1 MKLNNNDKKTH
12 ETRKILVSAK
22 PIVFKKKNITKIA
35 DLVLKN
41 KKFAKGERGTS
52 EGDDAYD
59 DDLSEEFFEK
69 YFSRFK
75 EEKNNQNDRVN
86 SSNLVTQNNIVSTM
100 NNVKMLTKNNPTLNN
115 KETES
120 NYIKNIDE
128 YNTQTK
134 KKIEYQSFASSI
146 VITQCQIDSVKNIH
160 VDISL
165 ILQEIPKNS
174 PEISIN
180 KLEYLQLL
188 DLSYNK
194 IKEIHNDISLLPNL
208 KILKL
213 NNNLLSDVNK
223 IVNLGNIK
231 NLTSLNLSNNLICK
245 IRGYRQFVIEMC
257 SVLEQLD
264 NAQVTEK
271 ELEIIHFGGSKYGEK
286 RLNGNGKVIKYPK
299 IHK

>member
-100 NNVKMLTKNNPTLNN
+100 NNVK
-115 KETES
+115 
-120 NYIKNIDE
+120 I
-128 YNTQTK
+128 
-134 KKIEYQSFASSI
+134 SS
-146 VITQCQIDSVKNIH
+146 
-160 VDISL
+160 
-165 ILQEIPKNS
+165 
-174 PEISIN
+174 
-180 KLEYLQLL
+180 
-188 DLSYNK
+188 
-194 IKEIHNDISLLPNL
+194 
-208 KILKL
+208 
-213 NNNLLSDVNK
+213 
-223 IVNLGNIK
+223 
-231 NLTSLNLSNNLICK
+231 
-245 IRGYRQFVIEMC
+245 
-257 SVLEQLD
+257 
-264 NAQVTEK
+264 
-271 ELEIIHFGGSKYGEK
+271 
-286 RLNGNGKVIKYPK
+286 
-299 IHK
+299 

>member
-1 MKLNNNDKKTH
+1 MKLNNNNKKTH
-12 ETRKILVSAK
+12 VTRKILVSAK
-22 PIVFKKKNITKIA
+22 PIVFKKKNITKIG

-41 KKFAKGERGTS
+41 QKFGKGERGSS
-52 EGDDAYD
+52 EGDDAND

-75 EEKNNQNDRVN
+75 EENSNQNDMMNSSSPVTPNNVMSTVN
-86 SSNLVTQNNIVSTM
+86 SA
-100 NNVKMLTKNNPTLNN
+100 KMITKNNSILNN
-115 KETES
+115 KETEN
-120 NYIKNIDE
+120 NYIKNVDD
-128 YNTQTK
+128 YTTPSK
-134 KKIEYQSFASSI
+134 KKIEYQLFTSSI
-146 VITQCQIDSVKNIH
+146 VISQCQIDSLKNIH
-160 VDISL
+160 ADIGL
-165 ILQEIPKNS
+165 ILQEIPKNF

-213 NNNLLSDVNK
+213 NNNLLSDLNK

-231 NLTSLNLSNNLICK
+231 NLTSLNLLNNFICK

-257 SVLEQLD
+257 PVLEQLD

-271 ELEIIHFGGSKYGEK
+271 ELEVIHFGGSRYGEK

-299 IHK
+299 IYK